1 MVPPVNVLAV
11 TTAVPPHKLEQRAVA
26 NAAREVYARTFARYP
41 KLADVFI
48 NVGIDRRHSVRSLEW
63 LSAPHDL
70 AERTK
75 VYLEGASEASAAG
88 STGTP
93 TSFAYIMRIRSSG
106 RGRLPVWVVRKR
118 SRLRCTA

>member
-1 MVPPVNVLAV
+1 VPPVNVLAV
-11 TTAVPPHKLEQRAVA
+11 ATAVPPHKLEQRAVA
-26 NAAREVYARTFARYP
+26 SAAREVYARTVARYP

-75 VYLEGASEASAAG
+75 VYLEGASELFIQTARAALERARISA
-88 STGTP
+88 
-93 TSFAYIMRIRSSG
+93 RD
-106 RGRLPVWVVRKR
+106 VDVVVTVSLNRHR
-118 SRLRCTA
+118 DPQH